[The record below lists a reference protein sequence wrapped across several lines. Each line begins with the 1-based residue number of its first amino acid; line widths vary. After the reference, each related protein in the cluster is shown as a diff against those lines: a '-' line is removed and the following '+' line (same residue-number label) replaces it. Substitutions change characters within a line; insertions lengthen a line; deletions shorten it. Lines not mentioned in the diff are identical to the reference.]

1 MKRSRWLRWA
11 SAGAGMLLV
20 GSFVGPIAFNGTAGA
35 SLGTPPTQ
43 GMKPPT
49 SIGKGE
55 GKLNIIAWEGY
66 TQPEWV
72 KPFEQTTGCEVNVK
86 YAGSSSE
93 MVSLMANGGG
103 HQWDLVSAS

>member
-1 MKRSRWLRWA
+1 
-11 SAGAGMLLV
+11 MLGV
-20 GSFVGPIAFNGTAGA
+20 FVVPIALGGTAGA

-43 GMKPPT
+43 GMKVPT

-72 KPFEQTTGCEVNVK
+72 KPFENTTGCTGQRQVRRILQRDGV
-86 YAGSSSE
+86 AHGQRRRPP
-93 MVSLMANGGG
+93 VGPRLR
-103 HQWDLVSAS
+103 VR